1 MMSGSKG
8 NGTPYEDAIRLY
20 PSWVKT
26 LNHYSDLVLRIRITA
41 ITSGIIILA
50 AAGTLL
56 LKERN
61 LLACQLVCIFGVFFS
76 IVLWTMLHNYYEHY
90 SNWLD
95 LVIDVEKEMELPD
108 TMCTWTLYKIIRERR
123 GRCYKWIVRYG
134 CIALITLA
142 AIAILVLSLTVDF
155 GEEKN
160 DTDVRASQE
169 SSMKH
174 KVDH

>member
-1 MMSGSKG
+1 MSDSKG
-8 NGTPYEDAIRLY
+8 NKGAIRLY
-20 PSWVKT
+20 SSWVET
-26 LNHYSDLVLRIRITA
+26 LNHYSDLVLKIRITA
-41 ITSGIIILA
+41 ITSGIVILA

-56 LKERN
+56 IKEQDSI
-61 LLACQLVCIFGVFFS
+61 ACKLVCGFGVAFS
-76 IVLWTMLHNYYEHY
+76 IVLWIMLRNYYEHY

-123 GRCYKWIVRYG
+123 CRCYKWIVRYG

-142 AIAILVLSLTVDF
+142 AFAILVLSLTVDF
-155 GEEKN
+155 EEEKN
-160 DTDVRASQE
+160 GADVGAGQV